1 MEMSAK
7 LKQMSDNEVL
17 SLYQGFSAYLAS
29 EIQYD
34 PMNVIKD
41 LPDELSNDET
51 LKLIQQTD
59 LSKMESLVTPAE
71 VVPVVR
77 TIMELWAD
85 DPGKSPVLERFM
97 ENYKIYTMDAG
108 VILALG
114 SVLVTTIIS
123 TSLKIEYK
131 NGKLAIS
138 YDSSNISGNAVEL
151 VKTVL
156 TKIPESIQKVIS

>member
-7 LKQMSDNEVL
+7 LKQMSDNEIL
-17 SLYQGFSAYLAS
+17 SLYQGFSGYLAS

-41 LPDELSNDET
+41 LPGKLSDEESLS
-51 LKLIQQTD
+51 LIQQTD
-59 LSKMESLVTPAE
+59 LSKMDSLVSPAE
-71 VVPVVR
+71 VIPVVR

-85 DPGKSPVLERFM
+85 DPEKSPVLERFM
-97 ENYKIYTMDAG
+97 EAYKINTMDAG

-131 NGKLAIS
+131 NGKLSIN
-138 YDSSNISGNAVEL
+138 YDSSNISDNAVEL

-156 TKIPESIQKVIS
+156 TKIPESIKNVIS